1 MKYIQDI
8 YIYNIYI
15 YKIYIYNMYIEV
27 AIDKRR
33 EWDLNPQPL
42 NSIQKLQP
50 TELSGHEFNSCS
62 IMYMNAKNDLKQL
75 A

>member
-33 EWDLNPQPL
+33 EWDLNP
-42 NSIQKLQP
+42 
-50 TELSGHEFNSCS
+50 
-62 IMYMNAKNDLKQL
+62 
-75 A
+75 